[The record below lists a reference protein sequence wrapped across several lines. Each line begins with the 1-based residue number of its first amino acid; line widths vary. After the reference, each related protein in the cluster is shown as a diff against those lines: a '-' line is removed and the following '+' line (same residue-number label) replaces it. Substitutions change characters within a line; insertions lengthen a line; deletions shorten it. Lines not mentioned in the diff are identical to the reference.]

1 MLTLM
6 PLASLRAVL
15 SMLKTALQLG
25 RKSFDGLAINM
36 IDPVIVCRE
45 ETFTVDLDREGPLSL
60 PPISSIP

>member
-1 MLTLM
+1 M
-6 PLASLRAVL
+6 PLAGKLKGCIEY
-15 SMLKTALQLG
+15 MLKTTLQLG